1 MVTLGAGN
9 RCSSSLGKSTFSE
22 SALTCLT
29 RSKNSALVK
38 NKKEK
43 IAETVLNQAPKIKIS
58 SPDYQ
63 IFIDIPEIDKKFH

>member
-38 NKKEK
+38 KKKEK
-43 IAETVLNQAPKIKIS
+43 LLKLL
-58 SPDYQ
+58 
-63 IFIDIPEIDKKFH
+63 